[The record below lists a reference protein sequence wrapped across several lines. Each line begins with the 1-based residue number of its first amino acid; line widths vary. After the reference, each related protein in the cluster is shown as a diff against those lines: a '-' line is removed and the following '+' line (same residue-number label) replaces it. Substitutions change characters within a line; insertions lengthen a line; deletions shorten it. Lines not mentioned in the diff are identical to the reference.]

1 MPGSSGLTK
10 ICLNT
15 SGVRRYFS
23 IGKPGKASK
32 IPHGICLS
40 SLARK
45 ASGDPRSLI
54 SKPSKATRNVID
66 GSGGVVKGDRC
77 PCATARR
84 CRGME
89 IEAISAKSVSNSFRA
104 GRGPAIVAVA
114 AFILTAVYH
123 MIEDRTTYQG
133 PAAITLS
140 AAAPTGKKHV
150 GQTFGEPRLR
160 SRAQA
165 PRRLNRAYVTIREFV
180 ACSDPG
186 RFFVG
191 SSGLSTLWPS
201 A

>member
-89 IEAISAKSVSNSFRA
+89 IEAISAKSVSSSFRA

-114 AFILTAVYH
+114 AFILTTVYH

-160 SRAQA
+160 SPSPPEPSICYH
-165 PRRLNRAYVTIREFV
+165 PRVCGVLRSGSFLCRFV
-180 ACSDPG
+180 RPIDPMAI
-186 RFFVG
+186 
-191 SSGLSTLWPS
+191 GLMFC
-201 A
+201 